1 MNSVDLG
8 VEALSFSGLSV
19 GGEESGTIFNL
30 HGSLLSSPHHHSS
43 PFSFGGGMGWTGDE
57 ICNSQ
62 FIDFYKGY
70 LKCSLANRKP
80 KIGSFL

>member
-1 MNSVDLG
+1 MG
-8 VEALSFSGLSV
+8 E
-19 GGEESGTIFNL
+19 EESGTFCNL

-43 PFSFGGGMGWTGDE
+43 PFSFGDGMGWAGEE

-70 LKCSLANRKP
+70 LKCNSASRKP